1 MWRYS
6 AEETHVDYPA
16 SSEDFG
22 LKKTNLKTTNLN
34 ENEGFLSHEGPLPFG
49 KVCGASNLSN
59 SAGKS
64 SVKPFV
70 RSIF

>member
-1 MWRYS
+1 LWRYS
-6 AEETHVDYPA
+6 AEQTHVDYPA

-22 LKKTNLKTTNLN
+22 LEKLNLKTTNFI
-34 ENEGFLSHEGPLPFG
+34 EHGGFLSHVGPLPFG

-59 SAGKS
+59 SAVSS
-64 SVKPFV
+64 SVKSFV